1 MSADL
6 LRLARLGARMRWTI
20 TRNSLRRRGRA
31 LFVLTLV
38 ASSIGAMAG
47 FVTFAGSAL
56 MDPDPRRAV
65 LLFGFTMGLVA
76 WMFGPLLMG
85 GTDETVDP
93 APLAL
98 LPLRRRQLAA
108 VMAGSAATS
117 PATVAVAVALL
128 GAFTAGAGGGVISAA
143 VALVTV
149 AALFVGGLG
158 ASRSL
163 ASLMGLANRTRRG
176 RDLSVVVV
184 SLTGVALW
192 AVSQSAGPLIQ
203 SGAASADSTLLA
215 VLAALPPGWA
225 ARALLHCHDG
235 NPLAAA
241 PWAAATVGVAIL
253 LVVAWARL
261 AGRLLIGGATRV
273 PNRRSTRTQQQIWP
287 RATSATTACLAK
299 EWCYQWRS
307 PMRHTQTIIGVA
319 LSVGFPVLQ
328 VLPIPDPPPAMV
340 YTALAGLLFSAN
352 NAFNVVGFD
361 SPSLWLEFSARG
373 GVRREQLV
381 ARLVTYGAG
390 TVVGLVAAGVVV
402 CAVSGN
408 WSELPPYLLLTP
420 TGVLCLMGV
429 GAVVSATAPL
439 SAVDGDNP
447 FKRPVGATGCGYAIT
462 VMGAMAGLG
471 VLLAPAVV
479 GAILLD
485 GAWRYLPVVASLG
498 WGWAVWRVGTRAAVR
513 RLNERG
519 VDLLAELSPRLAS

>member
-1 MSADL
+1 MNPNL

-31 LFVLTLV
+31 LFALTII
-38 ASSIGAMAG
+38 ASAGGAIAG
-47 FVTFAGSAL
+47 FTTFAGAAL
-56 MDPDPRRAV
+56 MEPDPRRAV
-65 LLFGFTMGLVA
+65 LLFGFTMGTVA

-128 GAFTAGAGGGVISAA
+128 GAFATGAGGGVASALIA
-143 VALVTV
+143 ALTV
-149 AALFVGGLG
+149 AAMFVTGLG

-163 ASLMGLANRTRRG
+163 ATLMGLANRTRRG
-176 RDLSVVVV
+176 RDISVVVV
-184 SLTGVALW
+184 SLTGVGLW
-192 AVSQSAGPLIQ
+192 AISQSAGPLIQ
-203 SGAASADSTLLA
+203 SGAASADSTLLR
-215 VLAALPPGWA
+215 VLALLPPGWA
-225 ARALLHCHDG
+225 ARSLLHCHDG
-235 NPLAAA
+235 HPLAAL
-241 PWAAATVGVAIL
+241 PWAAATVATAVA
-253 LVVAWARL
+253 LVTAWARL
-261 AGRLLIGGATRV
+261 AGRLLVGS
-273 PNRRSTRTQQQIWP
+273 STRAPQRRRADRRGPVWP
-287 RATSATTACLAK
+287 GAGSIRSACLAK
-299 EWCYQWRS
+299 EWRYQWRS
-307 PMRHTQTIIGVA
+307 PMRRTQAIIGVA
-319 LSVGFPVLQ
+319 LSVGFPLLQ
-328 VLPIPDPPPAMV
+328 VLPLPDPPRAMV
-340 YTALAGLLFSAN
+340 YTALTGLLFSAN

-361 SPSLWLEFSARG
+361 SPSLWLEFAARG

-390 TVVGLVAAGVVV
+390 TVVGLVAAGLAV
-402 CAVSGN
+402 CAATGH

-429 GAVVSATAPL
+429 GAVVSASAPL

-462 VMGAMAGLG
+462 VMGAMAGLA
-471 VLLAPAVV
+471 VLLAPAVL
-479 GAILLD
+479 GAILID
-485 GAWRYLPVVASLG
+485 GPWRYAPVVASLA
-498 WGWAVWRVGTRAAVR
+498 WGWAVWRLGVGAALR
-513 RLNERG
+513 RLDRHG